1 MAKQIKT
8 DDEFTLQRQARRR
21 LIGAIALMLAVVIF
35 LPMIF
40 DADPAATVTR
50 DIELRIPEKVATLPV
65 PVPVPV
71 LAQNTQQEAGG
82 TSTTATPA
90 ITENTIPPV
99 TLPPAP
105 APIVAGPLTVTKPV
119 EKSSTKP
126 VVPAPARPVGK
137 PSGWVVQV
145 GAYSKAD
152 TARQMVAN
160 LKQRGYPV
168 FTEQAGAVVRVRVGA
183 YPSKDA
189 ADKVRAKLEAIG
201 LHPNV
206 LNPD

>member
-1 MAKQIKT
+1 MAKQIRT

-35 LPMIF
+35 LPLIF

-50 DIELRIPEKVATLPV
+50 DIELRIPEKVATP
-65 PVPVPV
+65 PVPV
-71 LAQNTQQEAGG
+71 LAENTQQETGG
-82 TSTTATPA
+82 TSTTAAPA
-90 ITENTIPPV
+90 TTENTIPPV
-99 TLPPAP
+99 TAPPVP
-105 APIVAGPLTVTKPV
+105 APIVAGPGTVTKPV
-119 EKSSTKP
+119 EKSVTKP
-126 VVPAPARPVGK
+126 VVPEPAKPVSK

-152 TARQMVAN
+152 AARQMVAN

-168 FTEQAGAVVRVRVGA
+168 YTEQAGAVVRVRVGN
-183 YPSKDA
+183 YPSREA
-189 ADKVRAKLEAIG
+189 AEKIRVKLEALG

>member
-1 MAKQIKT
+1 MAKQIRT

-50 DIELRIPEKVATLPV
+50 DIELRIPEKVAAAAAPV
-65 PVPVPV
+65 S
-71 LAQNTQQEAGG
+71 AENRQQEAGA
-82 TSTTATPA
+82 TATHAAPA
-90 ITENTIPPV
+90 TTENTIAPVTAPPV
-99 TLPPAP
+99 P
-105 APIVAGPLTVTKPV
+105 APIVAAPVAVTKPA
-119 EKSSTKP
+119 EKSVSKP
-126 VVPAPARPVGK
+126 VVAVPARPASK

-145 GAYSKAD
+145 GAYSKAE
-152 TARQMVAN
+152 AAKQMVAN

-168 FTEQAGAVVRVRVGA
+168 YTEQAGAVVRVRVGG
-183 YPSKDA
+183 YPSREA

>member
-1 MAKQIKT
+1 MAKQIRT

-50 DIELRIPEKVATLPV
+50 DIELRIPEKVATPPV
-65 PVPVPV
+65 PVPVQ
-71 LAQNTQQEAGG
+71 AGNTQQEAGG
-82 TSTTATPA
+82 TSTTAAPA

-119 EKSSTKP
+119 EKSATKP
-126 VVPAPARPVGK
+126 VVPAPAKPVGK

-152 TARQMVAN
+152 AASQMVAN

-168 FTEQAGAVVRVRVGA
+168 FTEQAGAVVRVRVG
-183 YPSKDA
+183 YYTNREA
-189 ADKVRAKLEAIG
+189 AEKIRVKLEAIG